1 MTLDYPHLSFDCVFD
16 DKTAIDVEEKG
27 FFDHAIVTLR
37 EGSSYRLHFYD
48 PTRLGIDLKTDLGFG
63 KSCIAEPGLVIVERV
78 NIANMKAAIKQ
89 LENEHYFDYLKPIAS
104 NE

>member
-1 MTLDYPHLSFDCVFD
+1 MSSDYPRLSFDCAFD
-16 DKTAIDVEEKG
+16 DNTATDVEEKG

-37 EGSSYRLHFYD
+37 DGTSYRLHFYD
-48 PTRLGIDLKTDLGFG
+48 PARLAVDLQTDLRFG

-89 LENEHYFDYLKPIAS
+89 LETEQYFDHLKPIA
-104 NE
+104 